1 VTCVGICRSDSCG
14 HKNVLIFLVGCSMT
28 SVANTIVSTTYH
40 PVLVEL
46 GVVAATTVTETNDG
60 STPQQ
65 DHCRKKSGS
74 PTAGSKDDSTGLLVR
89 AEAPPPISSTQGG
102 DCIVTALDLLNHLLY
117 SEKVSIESLRES
129 FFLLSSSAAHQ
140 QRPDPGMEA
149 EPATVENGEGNPC
162 GNTSSSLHSSCSGEN
177 GRSSANGDSGPSLQA
192 NKPQPDQSLQYRRR
206 HIALQIYYDGGEYSG
221 LAQNV
226 GIDSDRSIEKSLFQA
241 LQRAHFVESRE
252 TSGYSRCGR
261 TDRGVSALGQVVAL
275 QLKSAFHPQATWD
288 PEGTTEIASADL
300 PSESFQKVTVYTPT
314 REKKGRSKQQESM
327 QSSRPEDSC
336 DLNVAEGN
344 RQKKE
349 QSEYSYDTILNKL
362 LPDDI
367 RVLGWC
373 PVSDDFSARF
383 SATTRTY
390 RYFFVRHIGCASGGQ
405 KVVGNRRGDLDLERI
420 QTGLNYLIGTHDFRN
435 FCKMDVEKV
444 YNFVRR
450 IDGAQVWV
458 MAPNGENIKLDP
470 GNQEIP
476 PDSEQSKIA
485 SASGGSSLTTVANKQ
500 ICFLEIIGQAF
511 LWHQIRCIASI
522 IFEVGRGFEPPEIVP
537 ELLNVSKYPGKP
549 AYSLAPERPLVLHH
563 CGFSNLTFGYNVVN
577 LWCLTHHFEQQYTAV
592 ILEAARIRNALLSL
606 MCHPVPVAELK
617 HFVLDRRR
625 GGLKSKIQPSDPVQE
640 SPIEGRQ
647 TVSWQEV
654 CAYFGDLEQ
663 GRLLPIPEGGTD
675 GSILKSAL
683 PSMFTNYVSILERS
697 KGTTYEEKVE
707 SLKFSDRRRVRYE
720 ENVLKKRKSREEDEA
735 FYSFKAKQGGS

>member
-1 VTCVGICRSDSCG
+1 
-14 HKNVLIFLVGCSMT
+14 M
-28 SVANTIVSTTYH
+28 SVANTTISKPYH

-46 GVVAATTVTETNDG
+46 GVVSATSVTETNHG
-60 STPQQ
+60 SPPQQ
-65 DHCRKKSGS
+65 DHCGKKSGS
-74 PTAGSKDDSTGLLVR
+74 PTAAGKDDSAGLLVR
-89 AEAPPPISSTQGG
+89 AEAPPPSTQGG
-102 DCIVTALDLLNHLLY
+102 DCIVTAIDLLNHLLY

-129 FFLLSSSAAHQ
+129 FLLLASSQ
-140 QRPDPGMEA
+140 RRPDPGMEA
-149 EPATVENGEGNPC
+149 EPATVEHGEGNPC
-162 GNTSSSLHSSCSGEN
+162 GNTSSSLHSLCSGEN

-192 NKPQPDQSLQYRRR
+192 DTPHPDQSLQYRRR
-206 HIALQIYYDGGEYSG
+206 HIALQIYYDGGKYSG

-241 LQRAHFVESRE
+241 LQRAHFIESRE

-288 PEGTTEIASADL
+288 PEGTTEIASTDL
-300 PSESFQKVTVYTPT
+300 PSDSFQKLTVYTPAKG
-314 REKKGRSKQQESM
+314 KKGRSKRHDSEAM

-336 DLNVAEGN
+336 DLNVAEAN
-344 RQKKE
+344 RQMKV

-405 KVVGNRRGDLDLERI
+405 EVVGNRRGDLDLERI

-450 IDGAQVWV
+450 IDSAQVWV
-458 MAPNGENIKLDP
+458 MAPNGESIKLDP
-470 GNQEIP
+470 GNQQIP
-476 PDSEQSKIA
+476 PNSEQSKIA
-485 SASGGSSLTTVANKQ
+485 SATGSSSLITVANKQ

-522 IFEVGRGFEPPEIVP
+522 IFEVGRGFEPPEIVS

-577 LWCLTHHFEQQYTAV
+577 LWCLTHHFEQQYMAV

-606 MCHPVPVAELK
+606 MCHPVPVAEMK

-625 GGLKSKIQPSDPVQE
+625 GGLKARNQPSDPVQVP
-640 SPIEGRQ
+640 SFAGRQ
-647 TVSWQEV
+647 TVRWQEV
-654 CAYFGDLEQ
+654 CTYLEDLEQ
-663 GRLLPIPEGGTD
+663 GILLPIPEGGTD

-683 PSMFTNYVSILERS
+683 PSMLTNYVSILERS

-735 FYSFKAKQGGS
+735 FYSYKAKQGGS